1 MKTKEYLWCAVVF
14 FGLYFGIVWT
24 YVSSDTVHPFF
35 RVTLENQSNAVQDPF
50 ENQMSISVLTQD
62 GGKTMILSDYI
73 VAVVLGEL
81 PSDFSKEAVKAQ
93 AVAIRTVTLR
103 LMEKGGKHEGF
114 TVCTNPGCCQAY
126 FEEKEYI
133 QSGGDAQFAEMVKQ
147 AVAETEG
154 EVIVHSGKLI
164 DATYFSCSGGKT
176 EAAVAVWGADV
187 PYLQATDSPG
197 EEYAEAFLEEKRY
210 TVSEFCQ
217 RLQITPLALLSDP
230 PGDLRYTEG
239 GGIASMKIGGK
250 EFTGTQLRSQLG
262 LKSTIMTITVGNEH
276 ILIST
281 KGFGHRVGMSQYGA
295 NAMAKEGYDYHQ
307 ILHHYYRD
315 VEICRMNPD

>member
-1 MKTKEYLWCAVVF
+1 MKTKEYLWCVVVF
-14 FGLYFGIVWT
+14 FILYFGIAWT
-24 YVSSDTVHPFF
+24 QVSSNTVYPFF
-35 RVTLENQSNAVQDPF
+35 RVTLENRSNIEEDSSEDPI
-50 ENQMSISVLTQD
+50 SISVLTED
-62 GGKTMILSDYI
+62 GGKTMLLSDYI
-73 VAVVLGEL
+73 IAVVLGEL
-81 PSDFSKEAVKAQ
+81 PSEFSKEAVKAQ
-93 AVAIRTVTLR
+93 VVAIRTVTLR
-103 LMEKGGKHEGF
+103 LMEKGGKHDGF

-133 QSGGDAQFAEMVKQ
+133 QSGGDAQFAAMVKQ

-154 EVIVHSGKLI
+154 EVIVHDEKLI
-164 DATYFSCSGGKT
+164 EATYFSCSGGKT

-230 PGDLRYTEG
+230 PGDLRYTQG

-250 EFTGTQLRSQLG
+250 EFSGTQLRSRLG
-262 LKSTIMTITVGNEH
+262 LKSTIMTITVEKDH

-295 NAMAKEGYDYHQ
+295 NAMAQQGYDYHQ
-307 ILHHYYRD
+307 ILQHYYRD